1 MKRPLPALRTPIP
14 APSKSVRQ
22 MAGAYE
28 KNNKKMTLLYAMSK
42 SCKLSETVESATI
55 PTVSNVTA

>member
-22 MAGAYE
+22 MVGAYE
-28 KNNKKMTLLYAMSK
+28 KNNKKNDP
-42 SCKLSETVESATI
+42 I
-55 PTVSNVTA
+55 IRNVKIV